1 MNAVLIGLS
10 QSGKSTLFSAVTGTQ
25 LDPGAAPEPA
35 RSVVHVPDERLD
47 FLTALCKPKKV
58 VEATIEVVDVPGFS
72 LDDAHGRDSWRR
84 SLPLVRQADVVVIV
98 ARDFPNAA
106 VPAYRNR
113 VDAKADFAAMWE
125 ELIFADLDTVTTR
138 VERLEAALKKPTQ
151 SHDVEKREL
160 ALLTQCREAL
170 ESEAPVSTVIK
181 TDEDRRLLSSFAF
194 LTDKPLLGVRNVAD
208 DQAAANDEWNLPHVE
223 SVITLSASIEAEIA
237 LLDPADR
244 TEFLAEL
251 GLQVAARDRFIQ
263 ACYRACGLISFL
275 TMGPDEVRAWTIN
288 KGTTAVGAARK
299 IHTDLAR
306 GFIRAETVAYDDLVS
321 HKDMKGAK
329 AAGRVRKEGKG
340 YVVQDGD
347 IMEILANT

>member
-1 MNAVLIGLS
+1 MNAVLIGLP

-25 LDPGAAPEPA
+25 LDPCAAPEPT
-35 RSVVHVPDERLD
+35 RSVVRVPDQRLD
-47 FLTALCKPKKV
+47 YLTLLCKPKKV

-72 LDDAHGRDSWRR
+72 LDDAHGQDLWRR
-84 SLPLVRQADVVVIV
+84 VLPVVRKADVVVIV
-98 ARDFPNAA
+98 ARDFQNAA
-106 VPAYRNR
+106 VPAFRNR

-138 VERLEAALKKPTQ
+138 VERLQGALKRPSK
-151 SHDVEKREL
+151 SHDIEKREL
-160 ALLTQCREAL
+160 ALLTHCRAAL

-181 TDEDRRLLSSFAF
+181 TEEERRLLSSFAF
-194 LTDKPLLGVRNVAD
+194 LTDKPLIGVRNVD
-208 DQAAANDEWNLPHVE
+208 DDHAASSDEWNLPHVE

-244 TEFLAEL
+244 SDFLAEL

-263 ACYRACGLISFL
+263 ACYQACGLISFL
-275 TMGPDEVRAWTIN
+275 TIGKDEVRAWTIER
-288 KGTTAVGAARK
+288 GTSAVGAAKK

-321 HKDMKGAK
+321 YKDMKGAK

-340 YVVQDGD
+340 YLVQDGD
-347 IMEILANT
+347 IIEILANV